1 MSVPGPAL
9 PNQAEPVTPQQL
21 REAVA
26 FIREHYGAV
35 EDGVGNIFVWLWE
48 SIQGD
53 FNLERSVGQISFDT
67 AISMIPGVD
76 QVCDVRDIIANC
88 RHINEDSSDTWAW
101 VALGLTLI
109 GLFPVLGSLVKGVL
123 KIFFLFVRRAG
134 HRAIGPAVDEA
145 MNWVITFLRR
155 RDMQRYWRGLRI
167 DHIFGEL
174 ARWTRQVRAQLNVGN
189 LLRAFDRGIALI
201 RNLVGKMNRIPVV
214 GRAAHS
220 YLDMVL
226 SVRRM
231 ANDGLRRALRPL
243 QDVMDAII
251 RRLELEDVLH
261 RGAIVDARNVH
272 FRGTLP
278 EARAVTLMR
287 QADPPPSWL
296 SRGDRG
302 RYEGL
307 NPVDDNVQRGV
318 SRQVA
323 RGYPDPTDLNIAA
336 FHRMA
341 PHDVVGPAK
350 PYRITSPANGAAGE
364 FWMDEATFHRLMQ
377 QSDPKTVWRKH
388 FAVWP
393 DWNADGQFVVM
404 DVPAGQTLRTWR
416 GPAASQARPDT
427 LPGLHLEGGRDQ
439 ILMKPAGAQF
449 DTTRYLRQEAN
460 GRLGSSGLSRQ
471 EWAALPPSE
480 RAAYQPVRDRINDT
494 RISGPYDTGWSA
506 TDFDPQLRDTRIGLP
521 ALPGQITRSSTP

>member
-1 MSVPGPAL
+1 MSVPAPVQ
-9 PNQAEPVTPQQL
+9 PNQAEPVTLQQL

-35 EDGVGNIFVWLWE
+35 EDGVGNVFVWLWE

-76 QVCDVRDIIANC
+76 QVCDVRDLIANC
-88 RHINEDSSDTWAW
+88 KHINEDSSDTWAW

-123 KIFFLFVRRAG
+123 KIFFLFVRRTG
-134 HRAIGPAVDEA
+134 GRAIGPAVDEA
-145 MNWVITFLRR
+145 MTWVITFLRR
-155 RDMQRYWRGLRI
+155 RDVQRYWRGLRI

-174 ARWTRQVRAQLNVGN
+174 AKLTRQVRGQLSVTN
-189 LLRAFDRGIALI
+189 LLNAFDRGIRLM
-201 RNLVGKMNRIPVV
+201 RNLVDKVNRIPVV
-214 GRAAHS
+214 GASARS

-226 SVRRM
+226 GVRRM

-251 RRLELEDVLH
+251 RRLELEDLMH

-287 QADPPPSWL
+287 QADPLPSWL
-296 SRGDRG
+296 SRGHKG
-302 RYEGL
+302 RFEAL
-307 NPVDDNVQRGV
+307 DPESRAVQRLKTNNE
-318 SRQVA
+318 A
-323 RGYPDPTDLNIAA
+323 LGYPQLNNDNIMA

-341 PHDVVGPAK
+341 PHDVVGPTK
-350 PYRITSPANGAAGE
+350 LYRVTSPGNGAAGE
-364 FWMDEATFHRLMQ
+364 FWVDESTFHRLMQ
-377 QSDPKTVWRKH
+377 EPDPKAAWRKH
-388 FAVWP
+388 LAVWP

-416 GPAASQARPDT
+416 GPAASQTKDS
-427 LPGLHLEGGRDQ
+427 LKGLHLEGGWDQ
-439 ILMKPAGAQF
+439 ILMKPTQAEF
-449 DTTRYLRQEAN
+449 DTTRYLRQETN
-460 GRLGSSGLSRQ
+460 GHLISPGLSRQ
-471 EWAALPPSE
+471 EWTALPPPE
-480 RAAYQPVRDRINDT
+480 RADYQSVREQINDA
-494 RISGPYDTGWSA
+494 RISGPYDTGWGT
-506 TDFDPQLRDTRIGLP
+506 TDFDPQLGDARIGLP
-521 ALPGQITRSSTP
+521 ALPGQTTRSTTP

>member
-1 MSVPGPAL
+1 MSVPAPVQ
-9 PNQAEPVTPQQL
+9 PNQAEPVTLQQL

-35 EDGVGNIFVWLWE
+35 EDGVGNVFVWLWE

-76 QVCDVRDIIANC
+76 QVCDVRDLIANC
-88 RHINEDSSDTWAW
+88 KHINEDSSDTWAW

-123 KIFFLFVRRAG
+123 KIFFLFVRRTG
-134 HRAIGPAVDEA
+134 GRAIGPAVDEA
-145 MNWVITFLRR
+145 MTWVITFLRR
-155 RDMQRYWRGLRI
+155 RDVQRYWRGLRI

-174 ARWTRQVRAQLNVGN
+174 AKLTRQVRGQLSVTN
-189 LLRAFDRGIALI
+189 LLNAFDRGIRLM
-201 RNLVGKMNRIPVV
+201 RNLVDKVNRIPVV
-214 GRAAHS
+214 GASARS

-226 SVRRM
+226 GVRRM

-251 RRLELEDVLH
+251 RRLELEDLMH

-287 QADPPPSWL
+287 QADPLPSWL
-296 SRGDRG
+296 SRGEG
-302 RYEGL
+302 RYQEL
-307 NPVDDNVQRGV
+307 DPASQRVRAQTDVG
-318 SRQVA
+318 A
-323 RGYPDPTDLNIAA
+323 ANGYPLLSEGNVRS

-341 PHDVVGPAK
+341 THDVVGPAK
-350 PYRITSPANGAAGE
+350 LYRVTSPANGAAGE
-364 FWMDEATFHRLMQ
+364 FWIDEATFHRLMQ
-377 QSDPKTVWRKH
+377 EADPKAAWRKH

-404 DVPAGQTLRTWR
+404 EVPAGQTLKTWR
-416 GPAASQARPDT
+416 GPAASQTKDS
-427 LPGLHLEGGRDQ
+427 LKGLHLEGGWDQ
-439 ILMKPAGAQF
+439 ILMKPTSNEF
-449 DTTRYLRQEAN
+449 DTTRYYMRGGSHGE
-460 GRLGSSGLSRQ
+460 RLHSPGLSRE
-471 EWAALPPSE
+471 EWMALSE
-480 RAAYQPVRDRINDT
+480 SKRSAYHPMREQINDT
-494 RISGPYDTGWSA
+494 RISGPYDTGWGV
-506 TDFDPQLRDTRIGLP
+506 TDFDPQLRDARVGLP
-521 ALPGQITRSSTP
+521 ALPGQITRNSTP